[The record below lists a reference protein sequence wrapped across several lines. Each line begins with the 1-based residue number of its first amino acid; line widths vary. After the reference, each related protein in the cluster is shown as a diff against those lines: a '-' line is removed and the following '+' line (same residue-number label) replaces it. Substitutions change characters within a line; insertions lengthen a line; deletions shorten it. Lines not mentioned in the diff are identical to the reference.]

1 MEVKVIVMNIGLII
15 KPLIGALVVI
25 AIQVLSKAKNYYIAA
40 LVPLF
45 PFFGLM
51 SYYIVG
57 TERGTSVL
65 ENTIIFGMFSL
76 IPYFTF
82 LITLYFCIKYNKL
95 GYSLIIASMAW
106 VVVAIIL
113 IVLWN
118 KLKMGQ

>member
-1 MEVKVIVMNIGLII
+1 MEVKVIVMNAGLII
-15 KPLIGALVVI
+15 KPLVGALVVI

-57 TERGTSVL
+57 SERGTSVL

-82 LITLYFCIKYNKL
+82 LITLYFSIKYYKL
-95 GYSLIIASMAW
+95 GYSLIIASIAW
-106 VVVAIIL
+106 GVIAVIL
-113 IVLWN
+113 VVLWN
-118 KLKMGQ
+118 RFKTGQ